1 MEEMKIC
8 KRCKQKKSVLEFYSN
23 NRCQACKDYMV
34 EYYKTHKQ
42 KEIKRALKNINKD
55 RVKTNKYKRELM
67 RKNPV
72 GYMLQRIRSRAKIN
86 GIPFSL
92 TKEDI
97 IIPTHCPILG
107 IPLQINDTT
116 VGDGSPSLDRI
127 IPELGYVKGNIAV
140 ISHRANS
147 IKNNASI
154 EDLEKVLKWLK
165 NQNSPCN

>member
-1 MEEMKIC
+1 MEEKKIC
-8 KRCKQKKSVLEFYSN
+8 KRCKQEKSVLEFYSN
-23 NRCQACKDYMV
+23 NRCQACKDYMD
-34 EYYKTHKQ
+34 EYYKTHRQ

-72 GYMLQRIRSRAKIN
+72 GYMLQRIRSRAKIS
-86 GIPFSL
+86 GISFSL
-92 TKEDI
+92 LKEDI
-97 IIPTHCPILG
+97 VIPTHCPILG

-116 VGDGSPSLDRI
+116 VGPGSPSLDRI
-127 IPELGYVKGNIAV
+127 VPEIGYVKGNVAV

-154 EDLEKVLKWLK
+154 EELEKVITWLK
-165 NQNSPCN
+165 EMLK